1 MFDYIIFSHSC
12 GGISKSKRIKQIPLN
27 SRNHLPLIGDY
38 SLNHPF
44 VPCDGPDIV
53 VHQKKVPLGLMLCI
67 PLVAALT
74 ALVAVPAVSII
85 VGTSAFSILFSAFC
99 AVLAVLRRFDIFR

>member
-1 MFDYIIFSHSC
+1 M
-12 GGISKSKRIKQIPLN
+12 
-27 SRNHLPLIGDY
+27 GDY

-44 VPCDGPDIV
+44 VPCQISSS
-53 VHQKKVPLGLMLCI
+53 HQKKVPLGLMLCI

-85 VGTSAFSILFSAFC
+85 VGTSAFSILFSACC